1 MSEHDISAE
10 VEELR
15 QQRDQAR
22 TEFDSLGPVIEGLEK
37 ARSHIRADNKRLF
50 QRVREEEALA
60 AKWQQRA
67 EAAEAEAAKLHVKC
81 ECLAHDCQE
90 LEDSREYNAG
100 LVVERD
106 VELAMLREALDTIP
120 LHEYGDARREGC
132 DAKGAWDCFKEAL
145 AEHISAVRSAPAVYD
160 AKNDIAALRE
170 RLATA
175 EDETTRLCKE
185 LTIASSLVP
194 SADWLLMVAVAQ
206 DYFKPGCYKHC
217 PLADEAGECGL
228 EYDDI
233 GDWARNLAARIR
245 AWRGD
250 GDEEEES
257 DGD

>member
-67 EAAEAEAAKLHVKC
+67 EAAEAEAAR
-81 ECLAHDCQE
+81 
-90 LEDSREYNAG
+90 SRERLADAQ
-100 LVVERD
+100 VAIDERD
-106 VELAMLREALDTIP
+106 AELTMLREALDTIP

-228 EYDDI
+228 ECDDI

-250 GDEEEES
+250 GDKEGGE
-257 DGD
+257 DGN